1 MKKLSVILLGTL
13 LCVCIAL
20 LPMEAQAAEKEGYLT
35 YTITDGE
42 VTITDCDEDAKG
54 KIVIPDTIEGYPVT
68 KIGEGAFWD
77 CTGIKEIVV
86 PDSITVIPNAAF
98 RECETLEKI
107 TLPEGLT
114 SIGNGAFYECEYL
127 ASIDIP
133 ESVTSIGGGAFR
145 FCRKLSAITIPN
157 GIQEIKDSTF
167 ASCNS
172 LTDVTIP
179 DSVTTI
185 GAEAFSGCPLS
196 SDFVLPKN
204 ISSIGDGA
212 FGRGC
217 GITIPKDHPYFTVDE
232 YGVLFN
238 RDKTRLVL
246 ALSPIKGKYE
256 VPEGVQTI
264 QGWAFGGCKA
274 MTEIVF
280 PNTVTEIGP
289 YALCG
294 IGAAS
299 VRLPEGLTTIEEGLL
314 ATCKNLISVYIS
326 DSVTRIERKAFEF
339 NYDLRVIRFSDNLQY
354 IGEWA
359 FQNVYMQSVTLPD
372 TLQEIA
378 KGAFSTCSSLSNVYF
393 YGTKEQWQSIKIGE
407 HNQELLDATLR
418 TQYTPSNPPKEG
430 YLSYAIQSGKVTIT
444 GCDPYASGEIVIP
457 DTIKGY
463 PVTIIGQEAFANATD
478 ITKVTLPKNL
488 KTIGSEAFRYSG
500 VTQIVIPDS
509 VTSLG
514 FCAFDG
520 CWRLKEVTVGV
531 GITKIASQTFYGC
544 EQLEKVMLHDGI
556 TEIGQ
561 NAFKECYALTSIDLP
576 ASLHTL
582 GGSAF
587 NRCTSLTSVVIPD
600 GVTVISRF
608 AFSNCNSLTELVLP
622 RWLTVIED
630 YAFRGCKITKVQIP
644 DLVTAI
650 GEQAFGECSELTAIT
665 LPSVLTT
672 IGPSAF
678 EKCKSLTE
686 VLYYSNEQQWDE
698 IAIDNANNGNDAL
711 LNANRT
717 YHTCTWNTSVVISE
731 PTCQQEG
738 AEELICTECGKA
750 TGKKIEVVS
759 HAFVENCTG
768 NKDGHWYQCK
778 YCNKKGNWQNH
789 IPGPAATEDA
799 PQTCTVCGYEIA
811 PKLQKEEPTYWIWI
825 VVGAVLIAGGATVAV
840 VILKKKR
847 QQ

>member
-1 MKKLSVILLGTL
+1 MKKLSVILLEIL
-13 LCVCIAL
+13 LCICLAL
-20 LPMEAQAAEKEGYLT
+20 LPVETKAAETEGYLT
-35 YTITDGE
+35 YTIKDGE
-42 VTITDCDEDAKG
+42 VTITDCDEDATG
-54 KIVIPDTIEGYPVT
+54 KIVIPETIEGYPVT

-86 PDSITVIPNAAF
+86 PGSITVIPNAAF

-107 TLPEGLT
+107 TLPDGIT

-133 ESVTSIGGGAFR
+133 ESVTSIGSGAFLA
-145 FCRKLSAITIPN
+145 CYKLSAITIPE

-167 ASCNS
+167 AYCNS
-172 LTDVTIP
+172 LTDVIIP

-185 GAEAFSGCPLS
+185 GAEAFLGCPLS

-204 ISSIGDGA
+204 ISILGDGA

-217 GITIPKDHPYFTVDE
+217 GITVPEDHPYFTVDE

-238 RDKTRLVL
+238 RDKTKL
-246 ALSPIKGKYE
+246 ALALLPIDGKYE

-280 PNTVTEIGP
+280 PDTVTEIGP

-294 IGAAS
+294 TGMAS
-299 VRLPEGLTTIEEGLL
+299 VRLPEGLTTIKEGLL
-314 ATCKNLISVYIS
+314 ASCKNLINVYIP
-326 DSVTRIERKAFEF
+326 DSVTRIEEKAFAF

-359 FQNVYMQSVTLPD
+359 FQNVYMESVTLPD

-393 YGTKEQWQSIKIGE
+393 YGTKEQWKSIKFGE
-407 HNQELLDATLR
+407 HNQELLDAILR

-430 YLSYAIQSGKVTIT
+430 YLSYAVKSGKVTIT

-457 DTIKGY
+457 DTIDGY
-463 PVTIIGQEAFANATD
+463 PVTIIGQEAFTNITG
-478 ITKVTLPKNL
+478 ITKVTLPKHL
-488 KTIGSEAFRYSG
+488 EVIADFAFRYSG
-500 VTQIVIPDS
+500 VTEIVIPDS

-514 FCAFDG
+514 FCAFDE
-520 CWRLKEVTVGV
+520 CWRLKEVAVGA
-531 GITKIASQTFYGC
+531 GITKIAAQTFHGC
-544 EQLEKVMLHDGI
+544 EQLEIATLHNGI

-561 NAFKECYALTSIDLP
+561 NAFKECHALKSIDLP
-576 ASLHTL
+576 ASLKTI

-587 NRCTSLTSVVIPD
+587 NKCTSLTSIVIPD
-600 GVTVISRF
+600 GVTVMSRF
-608 AFSNCNSLTELVLP
+608 AFSGCSSLTEVVLP

-630 YAFRGCKITKVQIP
+630 YAFRGCRLTQVQIP

-650 GEQAFGECSELTAIT
+650 GEQAFGECTELTAIT

-672 IGPSAF
+672 IGSGAF
-678 EKCKSLTE
+678 EKCDSLIE
-686 VLYYSNEQQWDE
+686 VLYYSNEQQWNE

-717 YHTCTWNTSVVISE
+717 YHTCTWNTGTVISE

-738 AEELICTECGKA
+738 AEELICTECGK
-750 TGKKIEVVS
+750 TTVKKIESVS

-778 YCNKKGNWQNH
+778 YCDKKGNWQNH

-799 PQTCTVCGYEIA
+799 AQTCTVCGYEIA
-811 PKLQKEEPTYWIWI
+811 PKLEKEEPIYWIWI
-825 VVGAVLIAGGATVAV
+825 VVGAIVVAGGATAAV
-840 VILKKKR
+840 IILKKKR
-847 QQ
+847 Q

>member
-1 MKKLSVILLGTL
+1 MKKVTIILGILLF
-13 LCVCIAL
+13 LCVAL
-20 LPMEAQAAEKEGYLT
+20 QPIEVKAETEGYLT

-42 VTITDCDEDAKG
+42 VTITDCDEDATG

-86 PDSITVIPNAAF
+86 PNSITVIPDAAF
-98 RECETLEKI
+98 RECETLERI
-107 TLPEGLT
+107 TLPDGIT

-133 ESVTSIGGGAFR
+133 ESVTSIGSGAFLA
-145 FCRKLSAITIPN
+145 CYKLSAITIPD

-167 ASCNS
+167 AYCNS

-204 ISSIGDGA
+204 ISSLGDGA

-217 GITIPKDHPYFTVDE
+217 GITIPEDHPYFVVDE

-264 QGWAFGGCKA
+264 QGYAFAGCKA

-280 PNTVTEIGP
+280 PDTVTKMGP
-289 YALCG
+289 HALSS

-299 VRLPEGLTTIEEGLL
+299 VRLPEGLTVIESGLL
-314 ATCKNLISVYIS
+314 MSCKNLISVYIP
-326 DSVTRIERKAFEF
+326 DSVTRIEKEAFAF
-339 NYDLRVIRFSDNLQY
+339 NYDLREIRFSDNLQY

-359 FQNVYMQSVTLPD
+359 FNNVYMESVTLPD

-378 KGAFSTCSSLSNVYF
+378 KGAFNTCSSLSNVYF
-393 YGTKEQWQSIKIGE
+393 YGTKKQWESIKIGE
-407 HNQELLDATLR
+407 HNQELLKATLK

-430 YLSYAIQSGKVTIT
+430 YLSYAIMAGKVTII
-444 GCDPYASGEIVIP
+444 GCDPYATGEIVIP
-457 DTIKGY
+457 DTIEGY
-463 PVTIIGQEAFANATD
+463 PVTIIGEEAFVNTTG
-478 ITKVTLPKNL
+478 ITKVTVPKHL
-488 KTIGSEAFRYSG
+488 EVIADFAFRYSG
-500 VTQIVIPDS
+500 VTEIVIPDS

-514 FCAFDG
+514 FCAFDE
-520 CWRLKEVTVGV
+520 CWRLKEVTVGT
-531 GITKIASQTFYGC
+531 GITKIAAQTFHCC
-544 EQLEKVMLHDGI
+544 EQLEIVTLHNGI

-561 NAFKECYALTSIDLP
+561 NAFKECYALKSIDLP
-576 ASLHTL
+576 ASLQTI

-587 NRCTSLTSVVIPD
+587 NKCTSLTSVVIPD
-600 GVTVISRF
+600 GVTIVSRF
-608 AFSNCNSLTELVLP
+608 AFSDCSSLTEVVLP

-630 YAFRGCKITKVQIP
+630 YAFRKCRFTQVQIP

-650 GEQAFGECSELTAIT
+650 GEKAFGECTELTEIT

-672 IGPSAF
+672 VGPDAF
-678 EKCKSLTE
+678 EKCDSLTE
-686 VLYYSNEQQWDE
+686 VLYYSNEQQWNE
-698 IAIDNANNGNDAL
+698 IAIDNTNNGNVAL

-717 YHTCTWNTSVVISE
+717 YHTCTWNTGTVVSE
-731 PTCQQEG
+731 PTCQREG
-738 AEELICTECGKA
+738 GEELICTECGK
-750 TGKKIEVVS
+750 TTVKKIEIVS

-768 NKDGHWYQCK
+768 IKDGHWYQCK
-778 YCNKKGNWQNH
+778 YCDDKGNWQPH
-789 IPGPAATEDA
+789 TPGPEATEDA
-799 PQTCTVCGYEIA
+799 AQVCTVCGFEIA
-811 PKLQKEEPTYWIWI
+811 PKLEKEEPTYWIWI
-825 VVGAVLIAGGATVAV
+825 VVGAVILAGGATAAV
-840 VILKKKR
+840 IILKKKR
-847 QQ
+847 Q